1 MTYKIVSNKV
11 LPKQLSNQKNT
22 HTYTTMMQLEVVAVW
37 VFLLVSIAGLTEG
50 KQGPFI
56 VYCERGMEG
65 MDGMGWQVPMGHKG
79 KGGEAGATGSQG
91 PPGPQGQKGDSGGLQ
106 GSTRPQGQRGVA
118 GARALR
124 APPGPRSG
132 GVVYTRWGK
141 TSCPNVSGTQLV

>member
-1 MTYKIVSNKV
+1 MPCIMTYKIVSNKV

-91 PPGPQGQKGDSGGLQ
+91 PPGPQGQKGSIAKSVHTKSKFLFQ
-106 GSTRPQGQRGVA
+106 LFYFTSESHQL
-118 GARALR
+118 ARRLIW
-124 APPGPRSG
+124 
-132 GVVYTRWGK
+132 T
-141 TSCPNVSGTQLV
+141 LLL